1 MIELRTL
8 GALDLKAADG
18 HPVHSILAQP
28 KRLALLAY
36 LAVHAAGARRDSV
49 VALFWPELDTAH
61 ARGALRQSLR
71 FLRRELG
78 DGILNGHGDEEVGFE
93 PATLW
98 FDALAFQ
105 QACDAGEPARALQLY
120 RGDFLA
126 GFFVN
131 DGSAELE
138 RWIEGE
144 RLRLRRL
151 AARAAA
157 EVAQRA
163 ERDGDLAAATSAA
176 RQAVAFD
183 LDDEPALARL
193 IQLLD
198 RSGDRA
204 GALNAFETFRRG
216 LLRQYDATPSPE
228 TDARIQAIRARQTPF
243 AAAAAPAPRPI
254 VTSLTPARRHRPWRR
269 ALWAV
274 VAGAVAT
281 TTIGWLVVSG
291 PRPTSVAVLG
301 LGNAT

>member
-1 MIELRTL
+1 
-8 GALDLKAADG
+8 
-18 HPVHSILAQP
+18 
-28 KRLALLAY
+28 
-36 LAVHAAGARRDSV
+36 
-49 VALFWPELDTAH
+49 
-61 ARGALRQSLR
+61 
-71 FLRRELG
+71 
-78 DGILNGHGDEEVGFE
+78 
-93 PATLW
+93 
-98 FDALAFQ
+98 

-193 IQLLD
+193 IELLD

-243 AAAAAPAPRPI
+243 VAAAPRPGPVTTPLIPAQPRPWGRVLSLAVGGAFTSAI
-254 VTSLTPARRHRPWRR
+254 VWR
-269 ALWAV
+269 LV
-274 VAGAVAT
+274 GSGA
-281 TTIGWLVVSG
+281 
-291 PRPTSVAVLG
+291 RPTSVTILP
-301 LGNAT
+301 LSNATLDLAPPTRSTCGNCSERPRAPMPTCSTSRAGTSWGDDPGNRSRELADCSHRPSSGIRCTRPRTPAWATRTSEWHTIG

>member
-8 GALDLKAADG
+8 GALD
-18 HPVHSILAQP
+18 
-28 KRLALLAY
+28 
-36 LAVHAAGARRDSV
+36 
-49 VALFWPELDTAH
+49 
-61 ARGALRQSLR
+61 QSLR

-193 IQLLD
+193 IELLD

-243 AAAAAPAPRPI
+243 VAAAPRPGPVTTPLIPAQPRPWGRRRTAVEQGI
-254 VTSLTPARRHRPWRR
+254 PLVGVGRARGR
-269 ALWAV
+269 
-274 VAGAVAT
+274 
-281 TTIGWLVVSG
+281 G
-291 PRPTSVAVLG
+291 PRG
-301 LGNAT
+301 R